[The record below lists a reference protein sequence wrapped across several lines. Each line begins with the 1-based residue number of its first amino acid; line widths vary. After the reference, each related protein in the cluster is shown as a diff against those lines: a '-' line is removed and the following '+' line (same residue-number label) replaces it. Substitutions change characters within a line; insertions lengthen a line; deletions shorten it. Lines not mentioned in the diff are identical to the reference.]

1 MLHNPLK
8 RCLAVRVYCPPK
20 ALVAV
25 IPPAQGFAGK
35 HTDKMVAAWTM
46 ALFCM
51 LLSTVTGWLCSAVPV
66 SQLAR
71 LHRVRHEPTI
81 LRRHSAVA
89 PQMCSDDS
97 LSAELEARSL
107 DIAAQPKI
115 MFGSPLDTLRQH
127 KAEGA
132 YVLIFNRGQ
141 DDEGVYTVRG
151 SDASCAGMHVLA
163 FENRAEASRYAVLL
177 QEQDFDKLTA
187 TRWESEPLADFCWRA
202 EFGLGYV
209 PPDAM
214 LVPPQRNHVDA
225 AAIEQRQED
234 AFAKQQK
241 SAGGARH
248 WSEQEAE
255 ASSSMWSGAGGSAVR
270 TRTDKLTFDI

>member
-1 MLHNPLK
+1 
-8 RCLAVRVYCPPK
+8 
-20 ALVAV
+20 
-25 IPPAQGFAGK
+25 
-35 HTDKMVAAWTM
+35 MVAAWTM

-51 LLSTVTGWLCSAVPV
+51 LLSTVAGWMCSAVPV

-71 LHRVRHEPTI
+71 LQRVRHEPTI
-81 LRRHSAVA
+81 LRRHSALV

-97 LSAELEARSL
+97 LSAEIEARSL
-107 DIAAQPKI
+107 DIATQPKI
-115 MFGSPLDTLRQH
+115 MFGSPLDMLRQH

>member
-1 MLHNPLK
+1 ML
-8 RCLAVRVYCPPK
+8 
-20 ALVAV
+20 
-25 IPPAQGFAGK
+25 Q
-35 HTDKMVAAWTM
+35 AWT
-46 ALFCM
+46 LTLLCM
-51 LLSTVTGWLCSAVPV
+51 RLSTVTGWLCAAVPPV
-66 SQLAR
+66 SQHAR
-71 LHRVRHEPTI
+71 LQRVRHQPTV
-81 LRRHSAVA
+81 LRRLAVA

-107 DIAAQPKI
+107 ATAAQPKI

-127 KAEGA
+127 RAEGA

-151 SDASCAGMHVLA
+151 SDATCTGMHVLA

-177 QEQDFDKLTA
+177 QEQGFDKLTA

-202 EFGLGYV
+202 DFGLGYV

-255 ASSSMWSGAGGSAVR
+255 AGSNMWSGAGGGSAVR